1 MKSSYCSV
9 KCSRSVFYYYICC
22 FWIKTTT
29 SLMCMLHFAAVA
41 ESIFRLIQ
49 ECFYFKL
56 LYYYSVFSQL
66 IKENLGLYQ
75 KDKKKKKRCNLK
87 SIGEGRT
94 MCHCNFGGVEVWSTS
109 TLNLYSDSRLF
120 TFHHWTQESVALLL
134 PDISSTHRYAQ
145 AADLIK
151 VISCSRRTSHP
162 Y

>member
-9 KCSRSVFYYYICC
+9 KCSLSVFYYYICC

-75 KDKKKKKRCNLK
+75 KDKKKKKMQSEK
-87 SIGEGRT
+87 
-94 MCHCNFGGVEVWSTS
+94 
-109 TLNLYSDSRLF
+109 
-120 TFHHWTQESVALLL
+120 HW
-134 PDISSTHRYAQ
+134 
-145 AADLIK
+145 
-151 VISCSRRTSHP
+151 RRKNNVSL
-162 Y
+162 